1 MNPLISIIVPT
12 YNVEK
17 YIRTCIESILAQTYR
32 NIEVIIV
39 NDGSTDQS
47 LAVISDLICSHHNIK
62 VINQKNQGL
71 SVARNTGI
79 DAATGKYIAFVD
91 PDDKIKPDFVS
102 SLYQIADKTGA
113 DIVRGSFRD
122 FNGNI
127 PKGWVPDFNVPTNY
141 GTIVLDQFLSSNIA
155 FVVWSSIYRLDFIN
169 SNHIRFTPGILFEED
184 ADFTIRAYML
194 AKLVATSPEPNYA
207 YRINRPGS
215 ILTTKTTKNAKKM
228 SLSEEKIISQFIS
241 MLKHEKS
248 DVLCSLILKSIYAC
262 MRDWTGIIVR
272 NNLSLDRK
280 NSCFDTALTLIK
292 EIINSRPL
300 KEKIKFLTKV
310 IIIKAKNH

>member
-62 VINQKNQGL
+62 VINQKNQGV

-141 GTIVLDQFLSSNIA
+141 GTIVLDQFLSSNIS

>member
-32 NIEVIIV
+32 NVEVIIV

-47 LAVISDLICSHHNIK
+47 LAVISDLICSHHNVK
-62 VINQKNQGL
+62 VINQKNQGV

-79 DAATGKYIAFVD
+79 DVATGKYIIFVD
-91 PDDKIKPDFVS
+91 PDDKIMPGFVS

-127 PKGWVPDFNVPTNY
+127 PKGWVPDFNVPTNC
-141 GTIVLDQFLSSNIA
+141 GTIVLDQFLSSNIS

-169 SNHIRFTPGILFEED
+169 SNHIRFIPGILLED
-184 ADFTIRAYML
+184 VDFTARAYML

-207 YRINRPGS
+207 YRIRQGS
-215 ILTTKTTKNAKKM
+215 ILTTNNAQKM

-241 MLKHEKS
+241 MLKHEES
-248 DVLCSLILKSIYAC
+248 DVLCSLILKSIYAF
-262 MRDWTGIIVR
+262 MRDWTRIILK
-272 NNLSLDRK
+272 NHLSLDRT

-292 EIINSRPL
+292 EIINSKPL

>member
-32 NIEVIIV
+32 NVEVIIV

-47 LAVISDLICSHHNIK
+47 LAVISDLICSHHNVK

-79 DAATGKYIAFVD
+79 DVATGKYITFVD
-91 PDDKIKPDFVS
+91 ADDKIMPGFVS

-127 PKGWVPDFNVPTNY
+127 PKAWVPDFNVPTNC
-141 GTIVLDQFLSSNIA
+141 GTIVLDQFLSSNISFA
-155 FVVWSSIYRLDFIN
+155 VWSSIYRLDFIN
-169 SNHIRFTPGILFEED
+169 SNHIRFTPGMILTED
-184 ADFTIRAYML
+184 RDFTIRDYML

-215 ILTTKTTKNAKKM
+215 ILTTKNAQKM
-228 SLSEEKIISQFIS
+228 SLSEEKVISQFIS
-241 MLKHEKS
+241 MLKHEES
-248 DVLCSLILKSIYAC
+248 DVLRSLILKSIYAF
-262 MRDWTGIIVR
+262 MRDWTGIIVK
-272 NNLSLDRK
+272 NNLSLDRT

>member
-91 PDDKIKPDFVS
+91 ADDKIKPDFVS

-141 GTIVLDQFLSSNIA
+141 GTIVLDQFLSSNIS

-169 SNHIRFTPGILFEED
+169 SNHIRFTPGILFED

-215 ILTTKTTKNAKKM
+215 ILTTKTTKNAQKM

-262 MRDWTGIIVR
+262 MRDWTRIIVR

>member
-32 NIEVIIV
+32 NVEVIIV
-39 NDGSTDQS
+39 NDGSKDQS
-47 LAVISDLICSHHNIK
+47 LAVISDLICSHHNVK

-79 DAATGKYIAFVD
+79 DVATGKYITFVD
-91 PDDKIKPDFVS
+91 ADDKIKPDFVS
-102 SLYQIADKTGA
+102 SLYQIADRTGA

-127 PKGWVPDFNVPTNY
+127 PKDWVPDFNVPTNC
-141 GTIVLDQFLSSNIA
+141 GTIVLDQFLSSNIS

-169 SNHIRFTPGILFEED
+169 SNHIRFTPGILLED
-184 ADFTIRAYML
+184 GDFTTRAYML

-207 YRINRPGS
+207 YRIRQGS
-215 ILTTKTTKNAKKM
+215 ILTTNNAQKM
-228 SLSEEKIISQFIS
+228 SLSEEKVISQFIS
-241 MLKHEKS
+241 MLKHEES
-248 DVLCSLILKSIYAC
+248 DVLCSLILKSIYAF
-262 MRDWTGIIVR
+262 MRDWTRIILK
-272 NNLSLDRK
+272 NHLSLDRT

-310 IIIKAKNH
+310 IIIKATNR

>member
-32 NIEVIIV
+32 NVEVIIV

-47 LAVISDLICSHHNIK
+47 LAVISDLICSHHNVK

-79 DAATGKYIAFVD
+79 DVATGKYITFVD
-91 PDDKIKPDFVS
+91 ADDKIMPGFVS

-127 PKGWVPDFNVPTNY
+127 PKDWVPDFNVPTNC
-141 GTIVLDQFLSSNIA
+141 GTIVLDQFLSSHIS

-169 SNHIRFTPGILFEED
+169 SNHIRFTPGILLED
-184 ADFTIRAYML
+184 IDFTTRAYML

-207 YRINRPGS
+207 YRIHRQGS
-215 ILTTKTTKNAKKM
+215 ILTTNNVQKM
-228 SLSEEKIISQFIS
+228 SLSEEKVISQFIS
-241 MLKHEKS
+241 MLKHEES
-248 DVLCSLILKSIYAC
+248 DVLCSLILKSIYAF
-262 MRDWTGIIVR
+262 MRDWTRIIVK
-272 NNLSLDRK
+272 NHLSLDRT

-292 EIINSRPL
+292 ETINSRPL

>member
-32 NIEVIIV
+32 NVEVIIV

-47 LAVISDLICSHHNIK
+47 LAVISDLICSHHNVK

-79 DAATGKYIAFVD
+79 DVATGKYITFVD
-91 PDDKIKPDFVS
+91 ADDKIMPGFVS

-127 PKGWVPDFNVPTNY
+127 PKAWVPDFNVPTNC
-141 GTIVLDQFLSSNIA
+141 GKIVLDQFLSSNISFA
-155 FVVWSSIYRLDFIN
+155 VWSSIYRLDFIN
-169 SNHIRFTPGILFEED
+169 SNHIRFTPGILLED
-184 ADFTIRAYML
+184 GDFTTRAYML

-215 ILTTKTTKNAKKM
+215 ILTTKNAQKM
-228 SLSEEKIISQFIS
+228 SLSEEKVISQFIS
-241 MLKHEKS
+241 MLKHEES
-248 DVLCSLILKSIYAC
+248 DVLRSLILKSIYAF
-262 MRDWTGIIVR
+262 MRDWTGIIVK
-272 NNLSLDRK
+272 NNLSLDRT

>member
-1 MNPLISIIVPT
+1 MNPLISIIVPI

-32 NIEVIIV
+32 NVEVIIV

-47 LAVISDLICSHHNIK
+47 LAVISDLICSHHNVK
-62 VINQKNQGL
+62 VINQKNQGV

-79 DAATGKYIAFVD
+79 DVATGKYITFVD
-91 PDDKIKPDFVS
+91 PDDKIMPGFVS

-127 PKGWVPDFNVPTNY
+127 PKDWVPDFNVPANC
-141 GTIVLDQFLSSNIA
+141 GTIVLDQLLSSNISL
-155 FVVWSSIYRLDFIN
+155 VVWSSIYRLDFIN
-169 SNHIRFTPGILFEED
+169 SNHIRFTPGIVVFED
-184 ADFTIRAYML
+184 GDFTIRAYML

-207 YRINRPGS
+207 YRRNRQGS
-215 ILTTKTTKNAKKM
+215 VLTTNNAQKM
-228 SLSEEKIISQFIS
+228 SLSEEKVISQFIS
-241 MLKHEKS
+241 MLKHEES
-248 DVLCSLILKSIYAC
+248 DVLCSLILKSIYTC
-262 MRDWTGIIVR
+262 MTYWTRTIVK
-272 NNLSLDRK
+272 NHLSLDRT

-292 EIINSRPL
+292 ETINSRPL

>member
-91 PDDKIKPDFVS
+91 ADDKIKPDFVS

-215 ILTTKTTKNAKKM
+215 ILTTKTTKNAQKM

>member
-1 MNPLISIIVPT
+1 
-12 YNVEK
+12 EK
-17 YIRTCIESILAQTYR
+17 YIRTCNESILAQTYR
-32 NIEVIIV
+32 NVEVIIV

-47 LAVISDLICSHHNIK
+47 LAVISDLICSHHNVK

-79 DAATGKYIAFVD
+79 DVATGKYITFVD
-91 PDDKIKPDFVS
+91 ADDKIMPGFVS

-127 PKGWVPDFNVPTNY
+127 PKAWVPDFNVPTNC
-141 GTIVLDQFLSSNIA
+141 GTIVLDQFLSSNISFA
-155 FVVWSSIYRLDFIN
+155 VWSSIYRLDFIN
-169 SNHIRFTPGILFEED
+169 SNHIRFTPGILLED
-184 ADFTIRAYML
+184 GDFTTRAYML

-215 ILTTKTTKNAKKM
+215 ILTTKNAQKM
-228 SLSEEKIISQFIS
+228 SLSEEKVISQFIS
-241 MLKHEKS
+241 MLKHEES
-248 DVLCSLILKSIYAC
+248 DVLRSLILKSIYAF
-262 MRDWTGIIVR
+262 MRDWTGIIVK
-272 NNLSLDRK
+272 NNLSLDRT

>member
-47 LAVISDLICSHHNIK
+47 LAVISDLICSHHNVK

-79 DAATGKYIAFVD
+79 DVATGKYIAFVD
-91 PDDKIKPDFVS
+91 ADDKIMPGFVS

-127 PKGWVPDFNVPTNY
+127 PKGWVPDFNVPTNC
-141 GTIVLDQFLSSNIA
+141 GTIVLDQFLSSNIS

-169 SNHIRFTPGILFEED
+169 SNHIRFTPGILLED
-184 ADFTIRAYML
+184 VDFTARAYML

-207 YRINRPGS
+207 YRIRPGS
-215 ILTTKTTKNAKKM
+215 ILTTNNAQKM

-241 MLKHEKS
+241 MLKHEES
-248 DVLCSLILKSIYAC
+248 DVLRSLILKSIYAF
-262 MRDWTGIIVR
+262 MRDWTRIILK
-272 NNLSLDRK
+272 NNLSLDRT

>member
-32 NIEVIIV
+32 NVEVIIV

-47 LAVISDLICSHHNIK
+47 LAVISDLICSHHNVK
-62 VINQKNQGL
+62 VINQKNQGV

-79 DAATGKYIAFVD
+79 DVATGKYITFVD
-91 PDDKIKPDFVS
+91 PDDKIMPGFVS

-127 PKGWVPDFNVPTNY
+127 PKDWVPDFNVPTNC
-141 GTIVLDQFLSSNIA
+141 GTIVLDQLLSSNISL
-155 FVVWSSIYRLDFIN
+155 VVWSSIYRLDFIN
-169 SNHIRFTPGILFEED
+169 SNHIRFTPGIVVYED
-184 ADFTIRAYML
+184 IDFTTRAYML
-194 AKLVATSPEPNYA
+194 AKLVATSPESNYA
-207 YRINRPGS
+207 YRRNRQGS
-215 ILTTKTTKNAKKM
+215 VLTTNNAQKM
-228 SLSEEKIISQFIS
+228 SLSEEKVISQFIS
-241 MLKHEKS
+241 MLKHEES
-248 DVLCSLILKSIYAC
+248 DVLCSLILKSIYTF
-262 MRDWTGIIVR
+262 MRYWTGTIVK
-272 NNLSLDRK
+272 NHLSLDRT
-280 NSCFDTALTLIK
+280 NSRFDTALTLIK

>member
-47 LAVISDLICSHHNIK
+47 LAVISDLICSHNNVK
-62 VINQKNQGL
+62 VINQKNQGV

-79 DAATGKYIAFVD
+79 DAATGKYITFVD
-91 PDDKIKPDFVS
+91 PDDKIMPDFVS
-102 SLYQIADKTGA
+102 SLYQIAEKTGA

-127 PKGWVPDFNVPTNY
+127 PKGWGSDFNVPTNC
-141 GTIVLDQFLSSNIA
+141 GTIVLDQFLSSNIS
-155 FVVWSSIYRLDFIN
+155 FVVWSSIFRLDFIN
-169 SNHIRFTPGILFEED
+169 SNHIRFTPGILLED
-184 ADFTIRAYML
+184 VDFTARAYML

-207 YRINRPGS
+207 YRINRPES
-215 ILTTKTTKNAKKM
+215 LLTTNNAQQL
-228 SLSEEKIISQFIS
+228 SLSEEKIISSFIS
-241 MLKHEKS
+241 MLKHEGS
-248 DVLCSLILKSIYAC
+248 DVLRSLILKCIYTF
-262 MRDWTGIIVR
+262 MREWTRIILK
-272 NNLSLDRK
+272 NNLSLDRT

>member
-47 LAVISDLICSHHNIK
+47 LAVISDLICSHHNVK

-79 DAATGKYIAFVD
+79 DVATGKYITFVD
-91 PDDKIKPDFVS
+91 ADDKIMPGFVS

-127 PKGWVPDFNVPTNY
+127 PKAWVPDFNVPTNC
-141 GTIVLDQFLSSNIA
+141 GTIVLDQFLSSNISFA
-155 FVVWSSIYRLDFIN
+155 VWSSIYRLDFIN
-169 SNHIRFTPGILFEED
+169 SNHIRFTPGIVLED
-184 ADFTIRAYML
+184 VDFTARAYML

-215 ILTTKTTKNAKKM
+215 ILTTKNAQKM
-228 SLSEEKIISQFIS
+228 SLSEEKVISQFIS
-241 MLKHEKS
+241 MLKHEES
-248 DVLCSLILKSIYAC
+248 DVLRSLILKSIYAF
-262 MRDWTGIIVR
+262 MRDWTGIIVK
-272 NNLSLDRK
+272 NNLSLDRT

>member
-32 NIEVIIV
+32 NVEIIIV

-47 LAVISDLICSHHNIK
+47 LAVISDLICSHHNVK

-79 DAATGKYIAFVD
+79 DVATGKYITFVD
-91 PDDKIKPDFVS
+91 ADDKIMPDFVS
-102 SLYQIADKTGA
+102 SLYQIAEKTGA

-127 PKGWVPDFNVPTNY
+127 PKNWVPDFNVPTNC
-141 GTIVLDQFLSSNIA
+141 GTIVLDQFLSSNIS

-169 SNHIRFTPGILFEED
+169 NNHIRFTPGILLED
-184 ADFTIRAYML
+184 GDFTTRAYML
-194 AKLVATSPEPNYA
+194 AKLVATSSESNYA
-207 YRINRPGS
+207 YRIRQGS
-215 ILTTKTTKNAKKM
+215 ILTTNNAKKM
-228 SLSEEKIISQFIS
+228 SLSEEKVISKFIS
-241 MLKHEKS
+241 MLRHEES
-248 DVLCSLILKSIYAC
+248 DVLSSLILKSIYGF
-262 MRDWTGIIVR
+262 MRDWTRIILK
-272 NNLSLDRK
+272 NHLSLDRA

-292 EIINSRPL
+292 GIINSKPL
-300 KEKIKFLTKV
+300 KEKVKLLTKV
-310 IIIKAKNH
+310 VIIKARNH

>member
-47 LAVISDLICSHHNIK
+47 LAVISDLICSHHNVK
-62 VINQKNQGL
+62 VINQKNQGV

-79 DAATGKYIAFVD
+79 DVATGKYITFVD
-91 PDDKIKPDFVS
+91 PDDKIMPDFVS

-127 PKGWVPDFNVPTNY
+127 PKGWGPDFNVPTNC
-141 GTIVLDQFLSSNIA
+141 GTIVLDQFLSSNIS
-155 FVVWSSIYRLDFIN
+155 FVVVTSIYRLDFIN
-169 SNHIRFTPGILFEED
+169 SNHIRFTPGILLED
-184 ADFTIRAYML
+184 GDFTTRAYML

-215 ILTTKTTKNAKKM
+215 ILTTKNAQKM
-228 SLSEEKIISQFIS
+228 SLSEEKVISQFIS
-241 MLKHEKS
+241 MLKHEES
-248 DVLCSLILKSIYAC
+248 DVLRSLILKSIYAF
-262 MRDWTGIIVR
+262 MRDWTGIIVK
-272 NNLSLDRK
+272 NNLSLDRT
-280 NSCFDTALTLIK
+280 NSCFDTALTLTK

>member
-32 NIEVIIV
+32 NVEVIIV

-47 LAVISDLICSHHNIK
+47 LAVISDLICSHHNVK
-62 VINQKNQGL
+62 VINQKNQGV

-79 DAATGKYIAFVD
+79 DVATGKYIIFVD
-91 PDDKIKPDFVS
+91 PDDKIMPGFVS

-127 PKGWVPDFNVPTNY
+127 PKYWVPDFNVTTNC
-141 GTIVLDQFLSSNIA
+141 GTIVLDQFLSSHIS
-155 FVVWSSIYRLDFIN
+155 FVVWSSIFRLDFIN
-169 SNHIRFTPGILFEED
+169 SNHIRFTPGIILED

-207 YRINRPGS
+207 YRIHRLGS
-215 ILTTKTTKNAKKM
+215 LLTTNNAQKM

-241 MLKHEKS
+241 MLKHEES
-248 DVLCSLILKSIYAC
+248 DVLRSLILKSIYTF
-262 MRDWTGIIVR
+262 MRYWTGTIVK
-272 NNLSLDRK
+272 NHLSLDRT

-292 EIINSRPL
+292 ETINSSPL

>member
-47 LAVISDLICSHHNIK
+47 LAVISDLICSHHNVK

-79 DAATGKYIAFVD
+79 DVATGKYITFVD
-91 PDDKIKPDFVS
+91 PDDKIMPDFVS

-127 PKGWVPDFNVPTNY
+127 PKGWGADFNVPTNC
-141 GTIVLDQFLSSNIA
+141 GTIVLDQFLSSNIS

-169 SNHIRFTPGILFEED
+169 SNHIRFTPGILLED
-184 ADFTIRAYML
+184 GDFTTRAYML
-194 AKLVATSPEPNYA
+194 AKLVATSSEPNYA
-207 YRINRPGS
+207 YRIRQGS
-215 ILTTKTTKNAKKM
+215 ILTTNNAQKM
-228 SLSEEKIISQFIS
+228 SLSEEKVISQFIS
-241 MLKHEKS
+241 MLKHEES
-248 DVLCSLILKSIYAC
+248 DVLCSLILKSIYAF
-262 MRDWTGIIVR
+262 MRDWTRIIVK
-272 NNLSLDRK
+272 NHLSLDRT

-292 EIINSRPL
+292 EIINSKPV

>member
-91 PDDKIKPDFVS
+91 ADDKIKPDFVS

-141 GTIVLDQFLSSNIA
+141 GTIVLDQFLSSNIS

-169 SNHIRFTPGILFEED
+169 SNHIRFTPGILFED

-215 ILTTKTTKNAKKM
+215 ILTTKTTKNAQKM

-300 KEKIKFLTKV
+300 KEQIKFLTKV

>member
-91 PDDKIKPDFVS
+91 ADDKIKPDFVS

-141 GTIVLDQFLSSNIA
+141 GTIVLDQFLSSNIS

-169 SNHIRFTPGILFEED
+169 SNHIRFTPGILFED

-215 ILTTKTTKNAKKM
+215 ILTTKTTKNAQKM

-292 EIINSRPL
+292 EIINSKPL

>member
-91 PDDKIKPDFVS
+91 ADDKIKPDFVS

-141 GTIVLDQFLSSNIA
+141 GTIVLDQFLSSNIS

-169 SNHIRFTPGILFEED
+169 SNHIRFTPGILFED

-215 ILTTKTTKNAKKM
+215 ILTTKTTKNAQKM

-292 EIINSRPL
+292 EIIKRNNL
-300 KEKIKFLTKV
+300 I
-310 IIIKAKNH
+310 

>member
-91 PDDKIKPDFVS
+91 ADDKIKPDFVS

-169 SNHIRFTPGILFEED
+169 SNHIRFTPGILFED

-215 ILTTKTTKNAKKM
+215 ILTTKTTKNAQKM

>member
-32 NIEVIIV
+32 NVEVIIV
-39 NDGSTDQS
+39 NDGSKDQS
-47 LAVISDLICSHHNIK
+47 LAVISDLICSHHNVK

-79 DAATGKYIAFVD
+79 DVATGKYITFVD
-91 PDDKIKPDFVS
+91 ADDKIKPDFVS
-102 SLYQIADKTGA
+102 SLYQIADRTGA

-127 PKGWVPDFNVPTNY
+127 PKDWVPDFNVPTNC
-141 GTIVLDQFLSSNIA
+141 GTIVLDQFLSSNIS

-169 SNHIRFTPGILFEED
+169 SNHIRFTPGILLED
-184 ADFTIRAYML
+184 GDFTTRAYML

-207 YRINRPGS
+207 YRIRQGS
-215 ILTTKTTKNAKKM
+215 ILTTNNAQKM
-228 SLSEEKIISQFIS
+228 SLSEEKVISQFIS
-241 MLKHEKS
+241 MLKHEES
-248 DVLCSLILKSIYAC
+248 DVLCSLILKSIYAF
-262 MRDWTGIIVR
+262 MRDWTRIILK
-272 NNLSLDRK
+272 NHLSLDRT

-310 IIIKAKNH
+310 IIIKAANH

>member
-47 LAVISDLICSHHNIK
+47 LEVISDLICSHHNIK

-91 PDDKIKPDFVS
+91 ADDKIKPDFVS

-127 PKGWVPDFNVPTNY
+127 PKGWVPDFNVPTNC
-141 GTIVLDQFLSSNIA
+141 GTIVLDQFLSSNIS

-169 SNHIRFTPGILFEED
+169 SNHIRFTPGILLED
-184 ADFTIRAYML
+184 GDFTARAYML

-207 YRINRPGS
+207 YRIRPGS
-215 ILTTKTTKNAKKM
+215 ILTTNNAQKM

-241 MLKHEKS
+241 MLKHEES
-248 DVLCSLILKSIYAC
+248 DVLCSLILKSIYAF
-262 MRDWTGIIVR
+262 MKDWTRIIVK
-272 NNLSLDRK
+272 NNLSLDRT

-292 EIINSRPL
+292 EIINSKPL

>member
-32 NIEVIIV
+32 NVEVIIV
-39 NDGSTDQS
+39 NDGSKDQS
-47 LAVISDLICSHHNIK
+47 LAVISDLICSHHNVK

-79 DAATGKYIAFVD
+79 DVATGKYITFVD
-91 PDDKIKPDFVS
+91 ADDKIMPGFVS

-127 PKGWVPDFNVPTNY
+127 PKDWAPDFNVPTNC
-141 GTIVLDQFLSSNIA
+141 GTIVLDQFLSSNIS

-169 SNHIRFTPGILFEED
+169 SNHIRFTPGILLED
-184 ADFTIRAYML
+184 GDFTTRAYML

-207 YRINRPGS
+207 YRIRQGS
-215 ILTTKTTKNAKKM
+215 ILTTNNAQKM
-228 SLSEEKIISQFIS
+228 SLSEEKVISQFIS
-241 MLKHEKS
+241 MLKHEES
-248 DVLCSLILKSIYAC
+248 DVLCSLILKSIYTF
-262 MRDWTGIIVR
+262 MRGWTSVIVR
-272 NNLSLDRK
+272 NNLSLDRT

>member
-47 LAVISDLICSHHNIK
+47 LAVISDLICSHHNVK

-79 DAATGKYIAFVD
+79 DVATGKYITFVD
-91 PDDKIKPDFVS
+91 ADDKIMPGFVS

-127 PKGWVPDFNVPTNY
+127 PKNWVPDFNVPTNC
-141 GTIVLDQFLSSNIA
+141 GTIVLDQFLSSHIS

-169 SNHIRFTPGILFEED
+169 SNHIRFTPGIILED
-184 ADFTIRAYML
+184 IDFTIRAYML

-207 YRINRPGS
+207 YRTHRQGS
-215 ILTTKTTKNAKKM
+215 ILTRNNAQEM
-228 SLSEEKIISQFIS
+228 ALSEEKVVSQFIS
-241 MLKHEKS
+241 MLKHEES
-248 DVLCSLILKSIYAC
+248 DVLRSLILKSIYTS
-262 MRDWTGIIVR
+262 MRYWTGFIVK
-272 NNLSLDRK
+272 NHLSLDRT

-292 EIINSRPL
+292 ETKTINSSPL

>member
-1 MNPLISIIVPT
+1 MNPLISTIVPT

-32 NIEVIIV
+32 NVEVIIV

-47 LAVISDLICSHHNIK
+47 LAVISDLICSHHNVK

-79 DAATGKYIAFVD
+79 DVATGKYITFVD
-91 PDDKIKPDFVS
+91 ADDKIMPGFVS

-127 PKGWVPDFNVPTNY
+127 PKDWVPDFNVPTNC
-141 GTIVLDQFLSSNIA
+141 GTIVLDQFLSSHIS

-169 SNHIRFTPGILFEED
+169 SNHIRFTPGILLED
-184 ADFTIRAYML
+184 IDFTIRAYML

-207 YRINRPGS
+207 YRTHRQGS
-215 ILTTKTTKNAKKM
+215 ILTINNAQEM
-228 SLSEEKIISQFIS
+228 ALSEEKVVSQFIS
-241 MLKHEKS
+241 MLKHEES
-248 DVLCSLILKSIYAC
+248 DVLRSLILKSIYTF
-262 MRDWTGIIVR
+262 MRYWTGFIVK
-272 NNLSLDRK
+272 NHLSLDRT
-280 NSCFDTALTLIK
+280 NSCFDTALILIK
-292 EIINSRPL
+292 ETKTINSSPL

>member
-32 NIEVIIV
+32 NVEVIIV

-47 LAVISDLICSHHNIK
+47 LAVISDLICSHHNVK

-79 DAATGKYIAFVD
+79 DVATGKYITFVD
-91 PDDKIKPDFVS
+91 ADDKIMTGFVS

-127 PKGWVPDFNVPTNY
+127 PKAWVPDFNVPTNC
-141 GTIVLDQFLSSNIA
+141 GTIVLDQFLSSNISFA
-155 FVVWSSIYRLDFIN
+155 VWSSIYRLDFIN
-169 SNHIRFTPGILFEED
+169 SNHIRFTPGILLED
-184 ADFTIRAYML
+184 GDFTTRAYML

-215 ILTTKTTKNAKKM
+215 ILTTKNAQKM
-228 SLSEEKIISQFIS
+228 SLSEEKVISQFIS
-241 MLKHEKS
+241 MLKHEES
-248 DVLCSLILKSIYAC
+248 DVLRSLILKSIYAF
-262 MRDWTGIIVR
+262 MRDWTGIIVK
-272 NNLSLDRK
+272 NNLSLDRT

>member
-47 LAVISDLICSHHNIK
+47 LAVISDLICSHHNVK
-62 VINQKNQGL
+62 VINQKNQGV

-79 DAATGKYIAFVD
+79 DVATGKYITFVD
-91 PDDKIKPDFVS
+91 PDDKIMPDFVS

-127 PKGWVPDFNVPTNY
+127 PKAWVPDFNVPTNC
-141 GTIVLDQFLSSNIA
+141 GTIVLDQFLSSNISFA
-155 FVVWSSIYRLDFIN
+155 VWSSIYRLDFIN
-169 SNHIRFTPGILFEED
+169 SNHIRFTPGILLED
-184 ADFTIRAYML
+184 GDFTTRAYML

-215 ILTTKTTKNAKKM
+215 ILTTKNAQKM
-228 SLSEEKIISQFIS
+228 SLSEEKVISQFIS
-241 MLKHEKS
+241 MLKHEES
-248 DVLCSLILKSIYAC
+248 DVLRSLILKSIYAF
-262 MRDWTGIIVR
+262 MRDWTGIIVK
-272 NNLSLDRK
+272 NNLSLDRT

>member
-47 LAVISDLICSHHNIK
+47 LAVISDLICSHHNVK
-62 VINQKNQGL
+62 VINQKNQGV

-79 DAATGKYIAFVD
+79 DVATGKYITFVD
-91 PDDKIKPDFVS
+91 PDDKIMPDFVS

-127 PKGWVPDFNVPTNY
+127 PKAWVPDFNVPTNC
-141 GTIVLDQFLSSNIA
+141 GTIVLDQFLSSNIS
-155 FVVWSSIYRLDFIN
+155 FVVVTSIYRLDFIN
-169 SNHIRFTPGILFEED
+169 SNHIRFTPGIVLED
-184 ADFTIRAYML
+184 VDFTTRAYML

-215 ILTTKTTKNAKKM
+215 ILTTKNAQKM
-228 SLSEEKIISQFIS
+228 SLSEEKVISQFIG
-241 MLKHEKS
+241 MLKHEES
-248 DVLCSLILKSIYAC
+248 DVLRSLILKSIYAF
-262 MRDWTGIIVR
+262 MRDWTGIIVK
-272 NNLSLDRK
+272 NNLSLDRT

>member
-47 LAVISDLICSHHNIK
+47 LAVISDLICSHHNVK
-62 VINQKNQGL
+62 VINQKNQGV

-79 DAATGKYIAFVD
+79 DVATGKYITFVD
-91 PDDKIKPDFVS
+91 ADDKIMPGFCLARSIKLLTKQELT
-102 SLYQIADKTGA
+102 LYVGHFET
-113 DIVRGSFRD
+113 

-127 PKGWVPDFNVPTNY
+127 PKAWVPDFNVPTNC
-141 GTIVLDQFLSSNIA
+141 GTIVLDQFLSSNISFA
-155 FVVWSSIYRLDFIN
+155 VWSSIYRLDFIN
-169 SNHIRFTPGILFEED
+169 SNHIRFTPGILLED
-184 ADFTIRAYML
+184 GDFTTRAYML

-215 ILTTKTTKNAKKM
+215 ILTTNNAQQM
-228 SLSEEKIISQFIS
+228 SLSQEKFISQFIG
-241 MLKHEKS
+241 MLKHEES
-248 DVLCSLILKSIYAC
+248 DVLRSLILKSIYAF
-262 MRDWTGIIVR
+262 MRDWTGIIVK
-272 NNLSLDRK
+272 NNLSLDRT

-300 KEKIKFLTKV
+300 KEKSNF
-310 IIIKAKNH
+310 

>member
-32 NIEVIIV
+32 NVEVIIV

-47 LAVISDLICSHHNIK
+47 LAVISDLICSHHNVK

-79 DAATGKYIAFVD
+79 DVATGKYIAFVD
-91 PDDKIKPDFVS
+91 ADDKIMPGFVS

-127 PKGWVPDFNVPTNY
+127 PKAWVPDFNVPTNC
-141 GTIVLDQFLSSNIA
+141 GTIVLDQFLSSNIS

-169 SNHIRFTPGILFEED
+169 SNHIRFTPGILLED
-184 ADFTIRAYML
+184 GDFTTRAYML

-207 YRINRPGS
+207 YRIRQGS
-215 ILTTKTTKNAKKM
+215 ILTTNNAQKM
-228 SLSEEKIISQFIS
+228 SLSEEKVISQFIS
-241 MLKHEKS
+241 MLKHEES
-248 DVLCSLILKSIYAC
+248 DVLCSLILKSIYAF
-262 MRDWTGIIVR
+262 MRDWTRIILK
-272 NNLSLDRK
+272 NHLSLDRT

-292 EIINSRPL
+292 EIINSKPL

>member
-62 VINQKNQGL
+62 VINQKNQGV

-91 PDDKIKPDFVS
+91 ADDKIKPDFVS

>member
-32 NIEVIIV
+32 NVEVIIV

-47 LAVISDLICSHHNIK
+47 LAVISDLICSHHNVK
-62 VINQKNQGL
+62 VINQKNQGV

-79 DAATGKYIAFVD
+79 DVATGKYITFVD
-91 PDDKIKPDFVS
+91 PDDKIMPGFVS

-127 PKGWVPDFNVPTNY
+127 PKDWVPDFNVPTNC
-141 GTIVLDQFLSSNIA
+141 GTIVLDQLLSSNIS

-169 SNHIRFTPGILFEED
+169 SNHIRFTPGIVVYED
-184 ADFTIRAYML
+184 IDFTTRAYML

-207 YRINRPGS
+207 YRRNRQGS
-215 ILTTKTTKNAKKM
+215 VLTTNNAQKM
-228 SLSEEKIISQFIS
+228 SLSEEKVISQFIS
-241 MLKHEKS
+241 MLKHEES
-248 DVLCSLILKSIYAC
+248 DVLCSLILKSIYTF
-262 MRDWTGIIVR
+262 MRYWTGTIVK
-272 NNLSLDRK
+272 NHLSLDRT

-310 IIIKAKNH
+310 IIIKAENH

>member
-32 NIEVIIV
+32 NVEVIIV

-47 LAVISDLICSHHNIK
+47 LAVISDLICSHHNVK

-79 DAATGKYIAFVD
+79 DVATGKYITFVD
-91 PDDKIKPDFVS
+91 ADDKIMPGFVS

-127 PKGWVPDFNVPTNY
+127 PKDWVPDFNVPTNC
-141 GTIVLDQFLSSNIA
+141 GTIVLDQFLSSHIS

-169 SNHIRFTPGILFEED
+169 SNHIRFTPGILLED
-184 ADFTIRAYML
+184 GDFTTRAYML

-207 YRINRPGS
+207 YRIRQGS
-215 ILTTKTTKNAKKM
+215 ILTTNNAQKM
-228 SLSEEKIISQFIS
+228 SLSEEKVISQFIS
-241 MLKHEKS
+241 MLKHEES
-248 DVLCSLILKSIYAC
+248 DVLCSLILKSIYTF
-262 MRDWTGIIVR
+262 MRYWTGFIVK
-272 NNLSLDRK
+272 NHLSLDRT

-292 EIINSRPL
+292 EIINSKPL

>member
-32 NIEVIIV
+32 NVEVIIV

-47 LAVISDLICSHHNIK
+47 LAVISDLICSHHNVK

-79 DAATGKYIAFVD
+79 DVATGKYITFVD
-91 PDDKIKPDFVS
+91 ADDKIMPGFVS

-127 PKGWVPDFNVPTNY
+127 PKDWAPDFNVPTNC
-141 GTIVLDQFLSSNIA
+141 GTIVLDQFLSSNIS

-169 SNHIRFTPGILFEED
+169 SNHIRFTPGILLED
-184 ADFTIRAYML
+184 GDFTTRAYML

-207 YRINRPGS
+207 YRIRQGS
-215 ILTTKTTKNAKKM
+215 ILTTNNAQKM
-228 SLSEEKIISQFIS
+228 SLSEEKVISQFIS
-241 MLKHEKS
+241 TLKHEES
-248 DVLCSLILKSIYAC
+248 DVLCSLILKSIYTF
-262 MRDWTGIIVR
+262 MRYWTGTIVK
-272 NNLSLDRK
+272 NHLSLDRT

-310 IIIKAKNH
+310 IIIKMKNH

>member
-47 LAVISDLICSHHNIK
+47 LAVISDLICSHHNVK

-79 DAATGKYIAFVD
+79 DVATGKYITFVD
-91 PDDKIKPDFVS
+91 ADDKIMPGFVS

-127 PKGWVPDFNVPTNY
+127 PKGWGPDFNVPTNC
-141 GTIVLDQFLSSNIA
+141 GTIVLDQFLSSNIS
-155 FVVWSSIYRLDFIN
+155 FVVVTSIYRLDFIN
-169 SNHIRFTPGILFEED
+169 SNHIRFTPGIVLED
-184 ADFTIRAYML
+184 VDFTARAYML

-215 ILTTKTTKNAKKM
+215 ILTTNNAQQM
-228 SLSEEKIISQFIS
+228 SLSQEKFISQFIG
-241 MLKHEKS
+241 MLKHEES
-248 DVLCSLILKSIYAC
+248 DVLRSLILKSIYAF
-262 MRDWTGIIVR
+262 MRDWTGIIVK
-272 NNLSLDRK
+272 NNLSLDRT

>member
-91 PDDKIKPDFVS
+91 ADDKIKPDFVS

-141 GTIVLDQFLSSNIA
+141 GTIVLDQFLSSNIS

-169 SNHIRFTPGILFEED
+169 SNHIRFTPGILFED

-215 ILTTKTTKNAKKM
+215 ILTTKTTKNAQKM

-300 KEKIKFLTKV
+300 KEKIKFLTKF